1 MEDQPK
7 PGPSSC
13 KRPGENPGS
22 EPDFGTSEQPME
34 TEESGATATDKETN
48 NQKKMK
54 RSNAELVIDSEKS
67 KVKFIY
73 TQCYLKYIIFTNGI
87 CLTI

>member
-1 MEDQPK
+1 MEDQPE

-13 KRPGENPGS
+13 RRPTDNPGRV
-22 EPDFGTSEQPME
+22 PDIATSEQPME
-34 TEESGATATDKETN
+34 TDESGATATDRDIN

-54 RSNAELVIDSEKS
+54 RSNAEHVIDSEKS
-67 KVKFIY
+67 KVKFID
-73 TQCYLKYIIFTNGI
+73 TQCYLNFIIFTNGI